1 MVRMIDYI
9 ELQKSIEEVP
19 EAIPKSKEQYH
30 DCIAK
35 KLNNPETSPKT
46 YWAILKR
53 FDNGS

>member
-1 MVRMIDYI
+1 MIDYI

-19 EAIPKSKEQYH
+19 EAILKSKEQYH